1 MKKLIM
7 YYKVI
12 KEVLN
17 INDIPSSV
25 HCKRFINQK
34 LKLLGEKEGYIIND
48 QLIII

>member
-1 MKKLIM
+1 MNIFLMKKLIM

-25 HCKRFINQK
+25 HCKGFITQK
-34 LKLLGEKEGYIIND
+34 LNIQEKKKDI
-48 QLIII
+48 

>member
-1 MKKLIM
+1 MNIFLMKKLIM

-25 HCKRFINQK
+25 HCKRFIIQK
-34 LKLLGEKEGYIIND
+34 LNIQEKKND
-48 QLIII
+48 I